1 LTALP
6 LRDRSEINGGP
17 RRSNVRFALLLS
29 VAFLLTSCA
38 PTSKSSALSP
48 ANGGSAGPGSSAS
61 SRGPKIIHL
70 AMQLQEEPS
79 GHGASTGIINITG
92 PGTSGGSGATEH
104 RLMFHA
110 GLTILDEQSELQPHL
125 AASVPSLTDG
135 SWKVAPDGS
144 MELTWKLKAN
154 LFWHDGVPLK
164 AGDFVFGTTVA
175 RDKDFAAN
183 PPAIGTR
190 QLTDVSAPDDH
201 TLVVHFPAPYVN
213 ANVGD
218 NTPALPSHLLKE
230 LYDRGEKEKVQNNS
244 YWTTDFVGLGPF
256 KVGQWVPGSQLEGTA
271 FDQYF
276 LGRPKVDRIII
287 HYFGDA
293 NTMIAA
299 LLSGDLDVLPAGAQ
313 LDTRPLSTIKQS
325 WGATGGTV
333 LPIPKGTRNFIPQ
346 LRDTSQPWASD
357 VRMRQVLS
365 YALDKQLIVD
375 TLQDG
380 QTTPAFT
387 SITPSL
393 PAFHRLEQLGVQK
406 YEYNPAQAQ
415 RLLADAG
422 WTKGGDGN
430 YRSAAGQQFTFEIT
444 SSNQPKNVQES
455 AAVAAQYTAFGLPS
469 APAPYPAA
477 AANAGE
483 LRHTYKGML
492 IWPASS
498 FTNAL
503 EAFSSGA
510 IGTEQNRFRG
520 ANYGG
525 WRNAEYDR
533 LYADFAVTLETQK
546 SQELVAQMMKLVAD
560 DVGAIPLYYAA
571 LGVAF
576 RKGITGPT
584 GAAPD
589 QAANAWNI
597 HTWDVQ

>member
-1 LTALP
+1 MTRQL
-6 LRDRSEINGGP
+6 
-17 RRSNVRFALLLS
+17 ALLCG
-29 VAFLLTSCA
+29 VGLLLMSCA
-38 PTSKSSALSP
+38 PTPTSNVSSPTGSDTSSSS
-48 ANGGSAGPGSSAS
+48 GGAS

-70 AMQLQEEPS
+70 AMQLQEEPV

-110 GLTILDEQSELQPHL
+110 GLTIFDDHQVLQPHL
-125 AASVPSLTDG
+125 AAQVPSLNDG
-135 SWKVAPDGS
+135 SWKVADDGS
-144 MELTWKLKAN
+144 MELTWKLKPN
-154 LFWHDGVPLK
+154 LFWHDGTPLK
-164 AGDFVFGTTVA
+164 ADDFVFGTTVA
-175 RDKDFAAN
+175 RDRDFPGD

-190 QLTDVSAPDDH
+190 QLTEVLAPDPQ
-201 TLVVHFPAPYVN
+201 TLVVRFPAPYVN
-213 ANVGD
+213 ANFGD

-230 LYDRGEKEKVQNNS
+230 LYDQGDKDKVLNNS

-256 KVGQWVPGSQLEGTA
+256 KVGQWIQGSQLEGLA
-271 FDQYF
+271 FDRYF
-276 LGRPKVDRIII
+276 LGRPKVDRIIV
-287 HYFGDA
+287 HYYGDA

-313 LDTRPLSTIKQS
+313 LDTRPLSTIRQA
-325 WGATGGTV
+325 WGTTGGTV

-346 LRDTSQPWASD
+346 LRDPTQPWAGD
-357 VRMRQVLS
+357 ARVRQALA
-365 YALDKQLIVD
+365 YALDKQLIVE

-387 SITPSL
+387 SITPAL
-393 PAFHRLEQLGVQK
+393 PAFQRLEQLGVQK
-406 YEYNPAQAQ
+406 YEYNPTQAQ
-415 RLLADAG
+415 RLLTDTG
-422 WTKGGDGN
+422 WTKGGDGT
-430 YRSAAGQQFTFEIT
+430 YRNAAGQQFTFDIT

-455 AAVAAQYTAFGLPS
+455 AAVAAQYTAFGIPS
-469 APAPYPAA
+469 APSPYPAA
-477 AANAGE
+477 AVNATE
-483 LRHTYKGML
+483 IRHTYKGML

-503 EAFSSGA
+503 EGFSTGA
-510 IGTEQNRFRG
+510 IGTEQNRWRG
-520 ANYGG
+520 SNYGG
-525 WRNAEYDR
+525 WRSAEYDR
-533 LYADFAVTLETQK
+533 LYGEFGVTLDPQK
-546 SQELVAQMMKLVAD
+546 SQELVAQMMKIVAD

-576 RKGITGPT
+576 RKGITGPG